1 MFEIER
7 QALKKFSG
15 GGFRS
20 AMRTEASL
28 SEIFHEN
35 TKLTPLSSRAYG
47 AWIGQIAR
55 SRVLTRLMAQAYK
68 VYTLMDQVPLE
79 PPQPRDQLESLM
91 ASRRSVRT
99 YTGESL
105 NLEELGR
112 LLFFS
117 YGITDKRRNWRA
129 VASGG
134 GLYPLEVYAV
144 ALNVEGLK
152 RGIYHYN
159 IERHHLDVVSREDRL
174 AELKECIWFE
184 DIEIDSA
191 AVLFIITSVFERSTL
206 KYQDRGYRM
215 ILMEAG
221 EVAQNMTLVAGSLG
235 LGVCL
240 VGGFQDD
247 IVSRNLG
254 IDGSYEAPLL
264 PVVVGRKFPEAPPQ
278 GAGSL

>member
-7 QALKKFSG
+7 QALKKFSV

-20 AMRTEASL
+20 ALRTQASL
-28 SEIFHEN
+28 SEVFHEN

-55 SRVLTRLMAQAYK
+55 SRVLTKLMAQAYK
-68 VYTLMDQVPLE
+68 VYSLMDQVALE
-79 PPQPRDQLESLM
+79 PPQPQSQLESLI

-105 NLEELGR
+105 SVKDLGR

-117 YGITDKRRNWRA
+117 YGITDLRRNWRA

-144 ALNVEGLK
+144 ALNVDGLE

-159 IERHHLDVVSREDRL
+159 VEHHRLDVVSREDRL

-184 DIEIDSA
+184 DIEIDNAS
-191 AVLFIITSVFERSTL
+191 VLFIITSIFERSTL

-221 EVAQNMTLVAGSLG
+221 EVAQNITLLAESLG

-240 VGGFQDD
+240 VGGFHDD

-254 IDGSYEAPLL
+254 IDGQYEAPLL
-264 PVVVGRKFPEAPPQ
+264 PVVVGRKVPEAPRQ
-278 GAGSL
+278 GDGGL